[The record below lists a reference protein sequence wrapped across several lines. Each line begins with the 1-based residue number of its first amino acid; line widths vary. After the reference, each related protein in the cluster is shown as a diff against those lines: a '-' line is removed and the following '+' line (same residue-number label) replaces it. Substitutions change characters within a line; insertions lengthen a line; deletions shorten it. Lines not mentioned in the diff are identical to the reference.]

1 MIWGGIAL
9 GLFSLLI
16 IGFGFFWVIRM
27 EYHLGFLWWPYP
39 LALGLAMIAASLFV
53 ADAGWSGLLGIAG
66 ASFVWGATELKEQ
79 AVRAEL
85 GWFRFNPGPKP
96 NPPGL
101 RWIKQIK
108 APHL

>member
-1 MIWGGIAL
+1 MNWGALAL
-9 GLFSLLI
+9 GLFSLGI

-27 EYHLGFLWWPYP
+27 EYHLGYLWWPYP
-39 LALGLAMIAASLFV
+39 LLLGLLLVGASLFI
-53 ADAGWSGLLGIAG
+53 ADAGGSALLGITG

-85 GWFRFNPGPKP
+85 GWFKTNPRPRP
-96 NPPGL
+96 EPPL
-101 RWIKQIK
+101 AAIIRRIK